1 MLLRIPLDDAPDGR
15 YMVAEVD
22 YDDLVGEEDVE
33 LVSDDGPGRTA
44 RALRSL
50 ADTFDG
56 LEPALSTIVTR
67 LRRATRGPDAITVEF
82 GLKFGGETGLIFTK
96 GKAEAA
102 LKVTVT
108 WNGGAG
114 AAQDGEDGEE
124 AGAEPPN
131 ES

>member
-1 MLLRIPLDDAPDGR
+1 
-15 YMVAEVD
+15 MVAEVD
-22 YDDLVGEEDVE
+22 YDDIAAEGDVE

-50 ADTFDG
+50 ADAFDG

-67 LRRATRGPDAITVEF
+67 LREATRGPDAITVEF
-82 GLKFGGETGLIFTK
+82 GLKFGGETGVIFTK

-108 WNGGAG
+108 WNGGTAV
-114 AAQDGEDGEE
+114 AHDSEE
-124 AGAEPPN
+124 AVGEPPD
-131 ES
+131 EP